1 MGKSAEVVHQPP
13 EAKPSKTRGPAGRPP
28 HPARIRRR
36 WLWRAFLM
44 GFALGLFLAG
54 LQQLREDV
62 NTIRALFGV

>member
-1 MGKSAEVVHQPP
+1 MGKSDGTVTPPAE
-13 EAKPSKTRGPAGRPP
+13 ARTRRRAGREPNA
-28 HPARIRRR
+28 ARIRRR

-54 LQQLREDV
+54 LQQAREDV